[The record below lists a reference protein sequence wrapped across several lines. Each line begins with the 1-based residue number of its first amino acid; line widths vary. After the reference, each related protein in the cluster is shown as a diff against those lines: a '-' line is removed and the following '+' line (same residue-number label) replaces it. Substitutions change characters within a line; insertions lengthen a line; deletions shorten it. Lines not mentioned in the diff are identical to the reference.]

1 MMPFAE
7 ALPIFGGELAWNS
20 SDWTSSDD
28 RVRGGR
34 SVSHLGTSP
43 PNDVARFYGH
53 LDIKTLGGA
62 GFASQ
67 RTVGEDRTWNL
78 EGYDGIQIEV
88 VKNADTDDKKY
99 TFNIKNQLLPRD
111 PDTGREQS
119 TISYEFDFD
128 ITELSVEHNQTV
140 ALFIPWK
147 EFRAT
152 YRGREDHDA
161 PKIDLKNIK
170 RFGIMIRSF
179 FGGQDG
185 DFSLLLKSI
194 AAVKVK
200 HEDRPSAASG
210 SDYAHEGAHVGEI
223 PSSDPER
230 QVEVLEVQP
239 AGDSKCMSPPDRDLE
254 KQEKALYSSDV
265 SSGDKKTLDGQAP
278 SVARATPSMYKVL
291 YVVGALILALWVLH
305 PGICK

>member
-1 MMPFAE
+1 MKLSAE
-7 ALPIFGGELAWNS
+7 SLSIFGGKLAWNS

-34 SVSHLGTSP
+34 SISHLGTSP
-43 PNDVARFYGH
+43 PYDVARFYGH

-88 VKNADTDDKKY
+88 VNNADTDDKKY

-128 ITELSVEHNQTV
+128 FTDSSVGRNQTI
-140 ALFIPWK
+140 ALFIPWN

-152 YRGREDHDA
+152 YRGREDRNA

-179 FGGQDG
+179 FGGQEG

-200 HEDRPSAASG
+200 HKDRPSTDSG
-210 SDYAHEGAHVGEI
+210 SDYAHERSQVVEI
-223 PSSDPER
+223 SDSDSKR
-230 QVEVLEVQP
+230 QVEILTARP

-254 KQEKALYSSDV
+254 KQEEALHSGDV
-265 SSGDKKTLDGQAP
+265 SSGDKKTPGGQTP
-278 SVARATPSMYKVL
+278 SDARATPSTYKVL
-291 YVVGALILALWVLH
+291 YVVSALMLALWVLH
-305 PGICK
+305 PGNCK